1 MTPIAEQNRRQLEPS
16 EYAAVVEGT
25 VAALATLTP
34 PHCSYAVVSR
44 GDAALLAVEDRLGC
58 HFPRGA
64 DGDYA
69 GHHPPDSAAAIAHLE
84 ELRSSGVRYLAI
96 PASSAW
102 WLDHYGEFADHLYA
116 HYVELAGEGAC
127 MLFQLE
133 AAAPAPAAEL
143 PGPPPGV
150 ERLARFL
157 DALLP
162 VPSTVLIAG
171 AAWRDLGLPEREVSS
186 LAHGCAAAFTAIENA
201 RSSEPLAY
209 AVLPL
214 SEGTDDW
221 VLELLEMLTRVQPPL
236 VRRDSFAAIFD
247 LTTQPIHDDL

>member
-1 MTPIAEQNRRQLEPS
+1 MTPIADQNRRQLEPA
-16 EYAAVVEGT
+16 EYAAMVEGT
-25 VAALATLTP
+25 VAALAALTP
-34 PHCSYAVVSR
+34 PNSSYAVISR
-44 GDAALLAVEDRLGC
+44 GDAALLTVEDRLGS

-64 DGDYA
+64 DGNYA

-84 ELRSSGVRYLAI
+84 ELRSGGVRYLAI

-102 WLDHYGEFADHLYA
+102 WLDHYREFADHLQA

-127 MLFQLE
+127 TLFQLE
-133 AAAPAPAAEL
+133 APGAAAAAES
-143 PGPPPGV
+143 PGPPPGG

-162 VPSTVLIAG
+162 APCTVLIAG
-171 AAWRDLGLPEREVSS
+171 VAWRQFGLPQREVIC
-186 LAHGCAAAFTAIENA
+186 LERDCAAACAAIAIA
-201 RSSEPLAY
+201 RRSESLAY

-214 SEGTDDW
+214 GEIADDW
-221 VLELLEMLTRVQPPL
+221 VFELLEILEQGQPPL

-247 LTTQPIHDDL
+247 LSTEPIHDDL